1 MDAWKEQ
8 AMWLLRFVFADP
20 ASRKEFVLV
29 VVSAVCFLLVALRLT
44 SAAWGMKLN
53 GWARIV
59 LVGCFG
65 ILLTLA
71 AVTAVRIYALPALS
85 GAALQSAAQIAAVA
99 LVLLLV
105 CIPLQAWILK
115 GNYLKSLFTL
125 LSSVLASVLLT
136 CLVHTAFQALQHGV
150 KVADVVRERKDSQ
163 QREISAQ

>member
-8 AMWLLRFVFADP
+8 MMLVLRFVFADP

-44 SAAWGMKLN
+44 SDAWGRKLN
-53 GWARIV
+53 GWARIM

-85 GAALQSAAQIAAVA
+85 GTTLRSAAQIAAA
-99 LVLLLV
+99 TLVLLLV
-105 CIPLQAWILK
+105 YIPLQAWILN
-115 GNYLKSLFTL
+115 GNYFKSLFTL

-136 CLVHTAFQALQHGV
+136 CLVHTAFQALRHGV
-150 KVADVVRERKDSQ
+150 GVADMERKRKASVEK
-163 QREISAQ
+163 EISAY